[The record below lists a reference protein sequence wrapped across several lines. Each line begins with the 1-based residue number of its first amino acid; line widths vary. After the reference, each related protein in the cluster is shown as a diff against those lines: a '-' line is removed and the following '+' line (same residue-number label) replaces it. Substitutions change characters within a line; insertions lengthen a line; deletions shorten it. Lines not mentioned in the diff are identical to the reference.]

1 MLSDLASGGE
11 HNGIVTNIFERECR
25 TALADMLSAQSV
37 LETEE
42 RKLLASK
49 TARAAAG
56 TVQPDAPV
64 SFMQLSRGWQDQL
77 SAAGD
82 VFELGLSQAL
92 GTAKK
97 ETRGA
102 GKGPADFGSTMLS
115 KASYSN

>member
-1 MLSDLASGGE
+1 MLSDLASSGE

-49 TARAAAG
+49 TARVAAG

-64 SFMQLSRGWQDQL
+64 SFMQSRLAG
-77 SAAGD
+77 SA
-82 VFELGLSQAL
+82 ERCWSQAL

-102 GKGPADFGSTMLS
+102 RKGPADFGSTMS
-115 KASYSN
+115 AR